1 MTYYGPNSS
10 ISLNFDKSSSGMS
23 ELDYKMESLDLMN
36 AKEAAA
42 YLGVELHW
50 LQTHWKSEGIPTI
63 RLSHRG
69 RLLFKKSS
77 LDNWVASREMVWVEP
92 IHGERQ
98 KAKGRKVS
106 LVL

>member
-1 MTYYGPNSS
+1 
-10 ISLNFDKSSSGMS
+10 MS
-23 ELDYKMESLDLMN
+23 ELDHKMESLDLMN

-63 RLSHRG
+63 RLSQRG

-77 LDNWVASREMVWVEP
+77 LDNWVTSREKVWVDP
-92 IHGERQ
+92 IQSERQ
-98 KAKGRKVS
+98 KAQGHKVK
-106 LVL
+106 LVS

>member
-1 MTYYGPNSS
+1 
-10 ISLNFDKSSSGMS
+10 
-23 ELDYKMESLDLMN
+23 MESLELMN

-63 RLSHRG
+63 RLSQRG

-77 LDNWVASREMVWVEP
+77 LDAWVASREKVWIDP
-92 IHGERQ
+92 IQSQRQ
-98 KAKGRKVS
+98 KAQGRKVQ
-106 LVL
+106 LVS

>member
-1 MTYYGPNSS
+1 
-10 ISLNFDKSSSGMS
+10 MS
-23 ELDYKMESLDLMN
+23 ELDHKMESLDLMN

-63 RLSHRG
+63 RYSQRG

-77 LDNWVASREMVWVEP
+77 LDIWVASREKVWVDP
-92 IHGERQ
+92 IQSERQ
-98 KAKGRKVS
+98 KAQGRKVK
-106 LVL
+106 LVS